1 MGSVQPGLNM
11 KFLVSLALLGLAAAR
26 NLQDVRIDSLE
37 YGFCEGAAEPATI
50 DTLTVEPFP
59 LVIATGETITL
70 QVAITLNEPVPVGS
84 SIELKIKK
92 EGIVD
97 IPFPCL
103 NIDDLHIGSCTYD
116 GDDPLVVTLPEIPS
130 IIGDLLASGTYYAQ
144 ATVKLADGSDM
155 TCIWVRVQLV
165 GH

>member
-1 MGSVQPGLNM
+1 MSTMPS
-11 KFLVSLALLGLAAAR
+11 FLIFSSME
-26 NLQDVRIDSLE
+26 D
-37 YGFCEGAAEPATI
+37 PT
-50 DTLTVEPFP
+50 
-59 LVIATGETITL
+59 ETITL

-116 GDDPLVVTLPEIPS
+116 GDE
-130 IIGDLLASGTYYAQ
+130 LLATASDFLCPTY
-144 ATVKLADGSDM
+144 VPDGQE
-155 TCIWVRVQLV
+155 CALPLGPGQY
-165 GH
+165 G